1 MNTQTLLTIDGITV
15 NKPILLEAGVAIV
28 FDFLDKPTT
37 KPVNSH
43 NWVEV
48 FYYDNLFIIS
58 FDADEKREEYK
69 KAYENITWAPNWFV
83 PRIGNFFERNNKYY
97 FVWDYDDAKLADITD
112 ATKTNDIFYRW
123 VVISPVIFWQENM
136 VKNKVNKWLSK

>member
-43 NWVEV
+43 NWVEA

-58 FDADEKREEYK
+58 FDADEKREDYK
-69 KAYENITWAPNWFV
+69 KAYENITWAPTRFV

-123 VVISPVIFWQENM
+123 VVINPVIFWQENM